1 MQPKNS
7 TFSERQAASAAAKQ
21 ALLAK
26 FKPKAAAP
34 AEAPIDHEAE
44 RRERAERVRQQREEE
59 KRARQLAREQ
69 AAIAEEEARRAAA
82 EAAERARLE
91 AEHMSDAQKRAE
103 RKERKKAIKEAAR
116 AKKEVRSQ
124 DRPTIRVDDRGPQAL
139 DPIKEHERYIRSLER
154 TRMRA

>member
-7 TFSERQAASAAAKQ
+7 TYSDRQAASLAAKQ

-26 FKPKAAAP
+26 FKPKAAVQ

-44 RRERAERVRQQREEE
+44 RREKLEAVRLQRQREKEE
-59 KRARQLAREQ
+59 RQRAR
-69 AAIAEEEARRAAA
+69 EEAEAAAQEALRLEA
-82 EAAERARLE
+82 EAAENDRIAAASL
-91 AEHMSDAQKRAE
+91 SDAQKRAE

-116 AKKEVRSQ
+116 LKKESRGSERPSGRS
-124 DRPTIRVDDRGPQAL
+124 DDRSAQPL